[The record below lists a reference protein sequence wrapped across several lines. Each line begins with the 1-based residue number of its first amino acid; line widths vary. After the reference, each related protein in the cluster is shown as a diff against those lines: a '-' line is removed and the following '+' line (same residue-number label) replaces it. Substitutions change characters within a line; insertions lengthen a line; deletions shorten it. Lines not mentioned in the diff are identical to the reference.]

1 MRFHRRWAA
10 ALAAAALLTLGASS
24 ATAAPA
30 VPGVPAAPA
39 VPGVPAAPGPG
50 ELVVSY
56 EPAQTEV
63 GLAEQQFLQENQV
76 LESAAAHANALIGL
90 PRDIPLVAVS
100 CDPPN
105 AYWDSESQAILF
117 CYEYAALFRG
127 IFAER
132 NTEGSPAE
140 RARATD
146 EDVIGVANST
156 VFHELAHALIEVY
169 ELPATGREEDSADQL
184 ATLLLSEDSLHQEY
198 AISDIEAWGALAELS
213 EQGALG
219 DKLADEHALDS
230 QRYYNAICWLYGSDP
245 KTYDFVVLSEANP
258 EGFLPESRAVG
269 CPGEYTQMQKAW
281 STLLAPYLK

>member
-10 ALAAAALLTLGASS
+10 ALAAAALLTFGATSATS
-24 ATAAPA
+24 ATAVPA
-30 VPGVPAAPA
+30 VPG
-39 VPGVPAAPGPG
+39 PGG
-50 ELVVSY
+50 LVVSY
-56 EPAQTEV
+56 EPAETEA
-63 GLAEQQFLQENQV
+63 GLAEQQFLQQNEV

-105 AYWDSESQAILF
+105 AYWDPESQAILF

-127 IFAER
+127 IFSER

-140 RARATD
+140 QARATD
-146 EDVIGVANST
+146 EDVIGVANSA
-156 VFHELAHALIEVY
+156 VFHELAHALIQVY
-169 ELPATGREEDSADQL
+169 DLPATGREEDSADQL
-184 ATLLLSEDSLHQEY
+184 ATLLLSEDSLHREY

-213 EQGALG
+213 EQGDLS
-219 DKLADEHALDS
+219 DKVSDVHALDS

-245 KTYDFVVLSEANP
+245 QTYDFVVLTEANP

-269 CPGEYTQMQKAW
+269 CPGEYAQMQKAW